1 MRRLTLGY
9 FMSVGSVSTVASMFK
24 AAGAIA
30 VKSAPVDISVTE
42 LKKSVSSLETFNN
55 GKWFAVVD
63 TIAAGT
69 YTVSLLQVQD
79 EALSGLEMRLKALST
94 YTTELA
100 TLDQNDARYA
110 ELESL
115 VSDIERETSWF
126 VGFNAVTKTGEISID
141 TRSVDGSPIPV
152 TELNYLQLG
161 SLSTILGD
169 GSSDIGI
176 LEVNASDV
184 LNAYHSPKTCPICQA
199 AAEQSGSIEQS
210 VAAATDS
217 ATNSVGYQSVTSSGT
232 SYIDALN
239 SMRKWDL
246 AEGEALSYSYYDGT
260 VPYDSTVYTGRADLI
275 ANATDITSQATNLD
289 LAFAQWSDASGISF
303 EKVTETS
310 ASNVGE
316 IRVAYS
322 TEMGTT
328 TFGGQA
334 AAFAFYPSTTALAGD
349 SWFGDPSI
357 IANNASFAPGG
368 YGFVTAVHEFGH
380 AIGVSHPFTE
390 GDGSASSPTGTTLPS
405 STDNRRHTVM
415 SYNQLKAYDRDL
427 YVSSVSV
434 SEVDG
439 SYSASRSYG
448 QVQPTTLGVYDVAIA
463 EFLYGAGSGTR
474 TGDNTYSFTDGQKF
488 METIV
493 DHGGTDTIDASAQS
507 TSSIIDLTPG
517 AYSSIGLKTVGEY
530 AAEVATMVVDAA
542 ISAGYATESGRAAD
556 EAFWSSYYT
565 TSFNSQ
571 DDGNNTIYNTSNNDL
586 YYLGQENLG
595 IAYSAT
601 IENAI
606 GGAGDDTIT
615 GNTAANILKGGV
627 GDDSIDG
634 GTGIDTAIFSGA
646 YADYTI
652 TNSGG
657 RYTVTDNSGTDGTDT
672 LSNIEAFEFSD
683 LTYRVAEEDTVTT
696 TTSALV
702 SGTQVDGLTEVSP
715 PHLLAFLFDLN
726 IDADSTVAVIDE
738 AINTVASQR
747 GHIGSLMS
755 RLDHRINRLSS
766 EAVANSSALSKIL
779 DADMALEM
787 STVVAGQLASQA
799 GAQVMGQA
807 SKIHTALVTAL
818 LGSLRA

>member
-1 MRRLTLGY
+1 MQVSNELT
-9 FMSVGSVSTVASMFK
+9 
-24 AAGAIA
+24 I
-30 VKSAPVDISVTE
+30 
-42 LKKSVSSLETFNN
+42 SSLFKTFGASPAGSNAVGVAIDDLAQSIDGLDSFTN
-55 GKWFAVVD
+55 GKWFAVKD
-63 TIAAGT
+63 TIASGV

-79 EALSGLEMRLKALST
+79 EALAGLETRLKALSV
-94 YTTELA
+94 YTTELS
-100 TLDQNDARYA
+100 TLDNDDARYTDLQA
-110 ELESL
+110 LI
-115 VSDIERETSWF
+115 SDIERETSWF
-126 VGFNAVTKTGEISID
+126 VGFNAVAKTGEISID
-141 TRSVDGSPIPV
+141 TRSVDGAPVPV
-152 TELNYLQLG
+152 TEVNYLQLG
-161 SLSTILGD
+161 SLSTVLED
-169 GSSDIGI
+169 ESSDIGI
-176 LEVNASDV
+176 LEVSASDV
-184 LNAYHSPKTCPICQA
+184 LNAYHSPRTCPICQA
-199 AAEQSGSIEQS
+199 AVQQSGSTEQP
-210 VAAATDS
+210 VAAPTDN
-217 ATNSVGYQSVTSSGT
+217 ATNSVGYQSVSSSGT

-239 SMRKWDL
+239 STRKWDL

-275 ANATDITSQATNLD
+275 ANATDITGQATNLD

-310 ASNVGE
+310 TSNVGE

-334 AAFAFYPSTTALAGD
+334 AAFAFYPSTSALAGD

-390 GDGSASSPTGTTLPS
+390 GNGSASSPTGTTLPS
-405 STDNRRHTVM
+405 STDNRRHTIM

-434 SEVDG
+434 SAAGG

-474 TGDNTYSFTDGQKF
+474 TEDTTYSYSDGQKF

-493 DHGGTDTIDASAQS
+493 DHGGTDTIDASAQT
-507 TSSIIDLTPG
+507 TSSIINLTPG
-517 AYSSIGLKTVGEY
+517 SYSSIGLRTVSEY

-542 ISAGYATESGRAAD
+542 ISAGHSTESDRAAD
-556 EAFWSSYYT
+556 EAFWTSYYT
-565 TSFNSQ
+565 SSFNSQ
-571 DDGNNTIYNTSNNDL
+571 DDGTNTIYNTSNNDL

-606 GGAGDDTIT
+606 GGAGADTIT
-615 GNTAANILKGGV
+615 GNTAANIIKGGV
-627 GDDSIDG
+627 GDDTING

-657 RYTVTDNSGTDGTDT
+657 RYTVTDNSGSDGTDILT
-672 LSNIEAFEFSD
+672 NIEAFEFSD
-683 LTYRVAEEDTVTT
+683 LTYRVAAEDTVTT

-738 AINTVASQR
+738 AINSVAAQR

-755 RLDHRINRLSS
+755 RLEHRINRLSS
-766 EAVANSSALSKIL
+766 ESVANSAALSRIK
-779 DADMALEM
+779 DADMATEM

-807 SKIHTALVTAL
+807 TKLHTALVTAL
-818 LGSLRA
+818 LGSIRA